1 MNLNVAL
8 IWRNIHREE
17 LEGLIDLRFTWKK
30 IAEILC
36 LSERTVRTKRH
47 ELEITDKYTGIRDNA
62 LDNFIQEIIEE
73 SPKMGE
79 KMLQGALQSRGIQIQ
94 RTRLRSSIEGLT
106 PLEKS
111 FDVHDVEESIKL
123 KDQMLHG

>member
-17 LEGLIDLRFTWKK
+17 LEGLRDLRFTWKK

-47 ELEITDKYTGIRDNA
+47 ELEITDKYAGIRDNA

>member
-8 IWRNIHREE
+8 IWRSIHREE